1 VTKSALSEAFA
12 QAGALS
18 AQGALAAGCDL
29 VYLPDFKDLALPR
42 FLERAFTL
50 REVRDTLGRSDSL
63 ASLAARWAA
72 KEAAYKAFSQLAV
85 ARGLDPLGL
94 AVFRH
99 YEVVSQ
105 GRGPQLRLHG
115 RPLAITEELRVQ
127 VSLSLTHDGEYSAA
141 FVVLGLL
148 P

>member
-1 VTKSALSEAFA
+1 MSS
-12 QAGALS
+12 QAGFANAAASS
-18 AQGALAAGCDL
+18 AGSALAAGCDL
-29 VYLPDFKDLALPR
+29 VYLPDFKERALPR

-50 REVRDTLGRSDSL
+50 GEVRDSLGKADSL

-85 ARGLDPLGL
+85 AHSLDLLGL

-105 GRGPQLRLHG
+105 GRGPQLSLLG
-115 RPLAITEELRVQ
+115 RPLAVAEELRVH
-127 VSLSLTHDGEYSAA
+127 VSLSLTHDGDYAAA

-148 P
+148 K

>member
-1 VTKSALSEAFA
+1 VAKTASAAGFA

-18 AQGALAAGCDL
+18 AHSALAAGCDL
-29 VYLPDFKDLALPR
+29 VYLPDFKDRALPR

-50 REVRDTLGRSDSL
+50 REVRDTLGRADSL

-72 KEAAYKAFSQLAV
+72 KEAAYKAFSQLALANGV
-85 ARGLDPLGL
+85 DPLGL

-99 YEVVSQ
+99 YEVVSE
-105 GRGPQLRLHG
+105 GRGPCLKLHG
-115 RPLAITEELRVQ
+115 RPLAISEELRVQ